1 LPSYWFLFTKTLN
14 SYPSAIDR
22 RIIGRSS
29 SSTARRRKCR
39 GRTPAIGT
47 AVTLNRMAAAA
58 VKWLGE
64 FGRFRQLNS
73 SDLWERVRR

>member
-1 LPSYWFLFTKTLN
+1 LAPDHWPFFQFNGT
-14 SYPSAIDR
+14 SAQ
-22 RIIGRSS
+22 
-29 SSTARRRKCR
+29 CR

-73 SDLWERVRR
+73 SDLWERVRRQ